1 MDPQLL
7 LSVESSRTDGE
18 TGRKKMVWQPP
29 MEGVKIWK
37 NDIGVVMHVPEYNMV
52 AAAFIMVQRALEPC
66 CNRSEATDA
75 GGDRKTWR
83 FCAIPLADSS
93 YIYDTSETRMVCPM
107 RIEPCFG

>member
-1 MDPQLL
+1 
-7 LSVESSRTDGE
+7 
-18 TGRKKMVWQPP
+18 

-37 NDIGVVMHVPEYNMV
+37 NDIGVVIHVPEYNMV

-93 YIYDTSETRMVCPM
+93 YIYIYDTSETRMICPM

>member
-1 MDPQLL
+1 
-7 LSVESSRTDGE
+7 
-18 TGRKKMVWQPP
+18 
-29 MEGVKIWK
+29 
-37 NDIGVVMHVPEYNMV
+37 MHVPEYNMV

-93 YIYDTSETRMVCPM
+93 W
-107 RIEPCFG
+107 

>member
-1 MDPQLL
+1 M
-7 LSVESSRTDGE
+7 
-18 TGRKKMVWQPP
+18 
-29 MEGVKIWK
+29 KIWK

-52 AAAFIMVQRALEPC
+52 AAAFIMVQRAFESC

-93 YIYDTSETRMVCPM
+93 W
-107 RIEPCFG
+107 